1 MVAYSILTI
10 FDLLAGVRLAGVRLA
25 DLRLAGDLDLRL
37 ADLRL
42 AGDLDLR
49 LAGVR
54 LADLRLDGVRL
65 ADLRL
70 SGDFDLRLVRLDGVR
85 LVERFAR
92 LECDFFFFLS
102 NCNLF
107 DSKLSSSAIFYK

>member
-1 MVAYSILTI
+1 
-10 FDLLAGVRLAGVRLA
+10 
-25 DLRLAGDLDLRL
+25 
-37 ADLRL
+37 
-42 AGDLDLR
+42 
-49 LAGVR
+49 VR